1 MTIIPLKNRTH
12 GEPPRRLSWLWWLLL
27 SAVMLATGLVFSPQQ
42 IDTRLWSRQEVWGID
57 RALIRR
63 TLGPEIDQNRYPE
76 KISVFQDGAGYDAMV
91 EYTIDPDLQA
101 AVATVLEKYNPDY
114 AAFIALDP
122 ETGEIV
128 ALVNHQ
134 RRGIQDENLAV
145 RATYPAA
152 SVFKIITAAAVLDL
166 DKATPATV
174 IPFNGKT
181 TSLYK
186 KNVLRHK
193 DTEWTRRYPLS
204 KTFAKSVNT
213 VFARLGIFSVGPVK
227 LRDYGKAFG
236 FNQNL
241 DTDFALAPSR
251 LTFNDDDPWSI
262 AETASGYTRST
273 TLSPVHGAAIAAVAV
288 NGGRLVTPSLVRKIM
303 NDDGLILYTLD
314 PSGSAPVVREET
326 ARDLQVLMRET
337 VSKGSASASFKKF
350 ARGDMRAVD
359 VGGKTGSLTGEN
371 PKGRYDWFVGY
382 ATKDGRKLAFAVM
395 CINREFWYVKS
406 AYVARKAVEYFF
418 RDSGEN

>member
-1 MTIIPLKNRTH
+1 MTVIPSKNEARRQ
-12 GEPPRRLSWLWWLLL
+12 PRRRLSWLWGLLL

-42 IDTRLWSRQEVWGID
+42 IDTRQWSRQEIWGID

-76 KISVFQDGAGYDAMV
+76 KISVHQDGVDYEAAV

-101 AVATVLEKYNPDY
+101 AVAGVFEKYNPDY
-114 AAFIALDP
+114 AAFAALDP
-122 ETGEIV
+122 ETGEIL

-134 RRGIQDENLAV
+134 RRGIRDENLAV

-186 KNVLRHK
+186 KNVLKHK
-193 DTEWTRRYPLS
+193 NTQWTRRYPLS
-204 KTFAKSVNT
+204 TSFAKSVNT
-213 VFARLGIFSVGPVK
+213 VFARLGIFSVGPVT
-227 LRDYGKAFG
+227 LRDYGEAFG
-236 FNQNL
+236 FNQHL
-241 DTDFALAPSR
+241 KTDFGLAPSR
-251 LTFNDDDPWSI
+251 LTFDDADPWSI

-273 TLSPVHGAAIAAVAV
+273 TLSPVHGAVIAAVAV
-288 NGGRLVTPSLVRKIM
+288 NGGRFVTPSLVRNIVD
-303 NDDGLILYTLD
+303 NNGLILYTLE
-314 PSGSAPVVREET
+314 PSERTPVVHDET
-326 ARDLQVLMRET
+326 ALDLKVLMRET
-337 VSKGSASASFKKF
+337 VSKGSARASFKKF
-350 ARGDMRAVD
+350 ARNDMRAVD

-371 PKGRYDWFVGY
+371 PRGRYDWFVGY
-382 ATKDGRKLAFAVM
+382 AAKDGRKLAFATM
-395 CINREFWYVKS
+395 CINEEFWYVKS
-406 AYVARKAVEYFF
+406 AYVARKAIEYFF
-418 RDSGEN
+418 RGSGEN